1 VALHSCVC
9 VCILCTFM
17 HMYIYIFKHDTGQL
31 WGLRN
36 EPEPG
41 TNSMVVEVSNLYL
54 WHSFQSKNHVNPTGS
69 RIPNFQKREINNVAY
84 LNIFEYWLDVHV
96 CGIPN
101 FQKREINNVA
111 YLNIFEY
118 WLDVH
123 VCGIPNFQKRE
134 INNVAYLNIFEYWLD
149 VHVCVL
155 PLVEGKGLPC
165 ICVNICIYIL
175 QCLFFS
181 SQKQNGAG
189 LWKYQI
195 CTFDIL
201 FSRKMWIPPGTE
213 SQNFHKPEIA
223 DVANW
228 SIFEYWLDVHI
239 CVLPLVDSEEEGIAL
254 HSCEYLYLYSSMFI
268 S

>member
-1 VALHSCVC
+1 
-9 VCILCTFM
+9 
-17 HMYIYIFKHDTGQL
+17 MYIYIFKHDTGQL

-69 RIPNFQKREINNVAY
+69 R
-84 LNIFEYWLDVHV
+84 
-96 CGIPN
+96 
-101 FQKREINNVA
+101 
-111 YLNIFEY
+111 
-118 WLDVH
+118 
-123 VCGIPNFQKRE
+123 IPNFQKRE

>member
-1 VALHSCVC
+1 
-9 VCILCTFM
+9 
-17 HMYIYIFKHDTGQL
+17 MYIYIFKHDTGQL

-69 RIPNFQKREINNVAY
+69 RIPNFQKREM
-84 LNIFEYWLDVHV
+84 
-96 CGIPN
+96 
-101 FQKREINNVA
+101 
-111 YLNIFEY
+111 
-118 WLDVH
+118 
-123 VCGIPNFQKRE
+123 
-134 INNVAYLNIFEYWLD
+134 NNVAYLNIFEYWLD